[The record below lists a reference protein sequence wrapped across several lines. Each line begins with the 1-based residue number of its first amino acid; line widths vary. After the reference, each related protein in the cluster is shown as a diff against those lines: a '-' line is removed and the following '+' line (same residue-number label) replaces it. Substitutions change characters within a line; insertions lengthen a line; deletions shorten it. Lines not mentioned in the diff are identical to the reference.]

1 MVRLL
6 RVLIRLDWLL
16 RLSGPLVG
24 RFNPFLPAWRHDP
37 YPYYRRLRETA
48 PVYWSRG
55 FRTTVL
61 TRYADIHAVLRDP
74 RFSVRR
80 SESRMFQRLDPFG
93 GLSPEFRQM
102 IDRNLLMLDPPDHT
116 RLRSLVSKAFTP
128 RVVERLRPRIEAL
141 IEELLD
147 RVADAG
153 EMELVHDFA
162 APLPVIVIA
171 ELLGLP
177 REDRAAFKHWADEL
191 AALVDPLS
199 ALGGLDL
206 AQQAFDE
213 LAAYLRT
220 IFAERRASPRDD
232 LISAL
237 VSAEDHGDALTD
249 AELVSTV
256 ALILGAGHETTTN
269 LLGNAVLALLR
280 NPGERKRLQDDPSLA
295 DSAVEEFLRY
305 DSPVQ
310 GTDRVAREDV
320 EIGGRTVR
328 AGEFA
333 VLLIGAA
340 NRDPER
346 FSDPDRLDL
355 ARRDNHHLSF
365 GQGLHFCLGA
375 PLARL
380 EAKLAL
386 CALLRRFPDF
396 DGERNPALRRSAT
409 LRGPVSV
416 ALTLD

>member
-1 MVRLL
+1 MIRLL

-16 RLSGPLVG
+16 SASAPLVG
-24 RFNPFLPAWRHDP
+24 RFNPFLPAWRRNP

-48 PVYWSRG
+48 PVYWSRS

-80 SESRMFQRLDPFG
+80 SESRIFRRLDPFG

-102 IDRNLLMLDPPDHT
+102 IDSNLLMLDPPDHT
-116 RLRSLVSKAFTP
+116 RLRSLVAKAFTP
-128 RVVERLRPRIEAL
+128 RVVERLRPRIEGL
-141 IEELLD
+141 IDELLD
-147 RVADAG
+147 RVAGAG
-153 EMELVHDFA
+153 EMELVRDFA

-177 REDRAAFKHWADEL
+177 REDRDAFKRWADEL

-199 ALGGLDL
+199 ALGGLAR

-213 LAAYLRT
+213 LAAYLRRC
-220 IFAERRASPRDD
+220 FAERRAAPRDD

-237 VSAEDHGDALTD
+237 VRAEEGGDALSD

-280 NPGERKRLQDDPSLA
+280 NPGERKRLQDDPALA

-320 EIGGRTVR
+320 EIGGRVVR

-355 ARRDNHHLSF
+355 ARRDNHHLAF

-386 CALLRRFPDF
+386 TALLRRFPDF
-396 DGERNPALRRSAT
+396 DGERDPPLRRSAT

-416 ALTLD
+416 AMTLD

>member
-1 MVRLL
+1 LAQLPRYAAKLEEISL
-6 RVLIRLDWLL
+6 RVAGHPRDEQ
-16 RLSGPLVG
+16 
-24 RFNPFLPAWRHDP
+24 LP
-37 YPYYRRLRETA
+37 E
-48 PVYWSRG
+48 
-55 FRTTVL
+55 
-61 TRYADIHAVLRDP
+61 
-74 RFSVRR
+74 
-80 SESRMFQRLDPFG
+80 E
-93 GLSPEFRQM
+93 
-102 IDRNLLMLDPPDHT
+102 
-116 RLRSLVSKAFTP
+116 
-128 RVVERLRPRIEAL
+128 ERLRPRIEAL
-141 IEELLD
+141 VEELLD
-147 RVADAG
+147 RVAPAG
-153 EMELVHDFA
+153 EMELVRDFA

-199 ALGGLDL
+199 ALGGLAG

-213 LAAYLRT
+213 LAAYLRG
-220 IFAERRASPRDD
+220 IFAARRAEPRDD

-237 VSAEDHGDALTD
+237 VRAEDHGDALSD
-249 AELVSTV
+249 AELISTV

-295 DSAVEEFLRY
+295 ESAVEEFLRY

-320 EIGGRTVR
+320 AIGGRVVR

-346 FSDPDRLDL
+346 FAEPDRLDL
-355 ARRDNHHLSF
+355 GRQDNHHLSF

-380 EAKLAL
+380 EAQLAL
-386 CALLRRFPDF
+386 TALLRRFPDF
-396 DGERNPALRRSAT
+396 DGERDPALRRSAT
-409 LRGPVSV
+409 LRGPASL
-416 ALTLD
+416 ALSLD